1 MIRAIKLEYDP
12 FKLLCAIQK
21 IEDFLLAAVT
31 DPNWMDVVLVLHKGV
46 SGGLCLEG
54 CLGFICISMPSS
66 KDE

>member
-46 SGGLCLEG
+46 SGGLRL
-54 CLGFICISMPSS
+54 
-66 KDE
+66 